1 MTASRTHRLYGFV
14 CILVYNNENGK
25 DRGRASSGCG
35 GTGFPGAQWLH
46 GERWLHGEQRLP
58 HGGAVAA
65 RENGGTLSEETPL
78 DPRSGPL
85 AGLRVVD
92 MTIWMAG
99 AVSGM
104 LLADLGADVVKVE
117 GRGGD
122 PTRSHTAPTAGH
134 PVGVPAGVPGGTSIS
149 YSTCNRNKR
158 SIVLDLGSAAD
169 REVFDQLIAAA
180 DVFVSNMSPATI
192 RKLAIDEANLHARNP
207 SLVCAYGSGLGPKGP
222 RANDLAQ
229 DMTGMAYAGML
240 FTLSPD
246 PAEPFAPPGA
256 MNDVITGTYLF
267 GGILAA
273 LMRRAKTGRG
283 ETVTGSL
290 LQTALWT
297 QTLLVGSAAN
307 TAGAST
313 SGRPRTDPR
322 NALVNQYQA
331 GDGKWI
337 AIAAIN
343 ARAWDA
349 FVAGAEIGYLLED
362 PRFASYADA
371 LAHAGAMRVALD
383 RHFATQA
390 AGYWLVRLR
399 EHGVWCGP
407 VHHLED
413 VVDDEHIAA
422 NGYLTTLS
430 DGLRTVSLPFTLSD
444 YEQPVAAGPVLDGD
458 RESIL
463 RDWGV
468 RAG

>member
-1 MTASRTHRLYGFV
+1 VASR
-14 CILVYNNENGK
+14 EN
-25 DRGRASSGCG
+25 
-35 GTGFPGAQWLH
+35 W
-46 GERWLHGEQRLP
+46 
-58 HGGAVAA
+58 
-65 RENGGTLSEETPL
+65 GTLSEETPL

-85 AGLRVVD
+85 AGIRVVD

-117 GRGGD
+117 SRAGD
-122 PTRSHTAPTAGH
+122 PTRSHTAPTAGRAAVA
-134 PVGVPAGVPGGTSIS
+134 PSGTSIS

-158 SIVLDLGSAAD
+158 SIALDLGSAAD

-192 RKLAIDEANLHARNP
+192 RKLGIDEASLHARNP
-207 SLVCAYGSGLGPKGP
+207 SLVCAYGSGLGARGP
-222 RANDLAQ
+222 RAGDLAQ
-229 DMTGMAYAGML
+229 DMTGMGYAGML

-267 GGILAA
+267 SGILAA

-297 QTLLVGSAAN
+297 QTLLVGSVAN
-307 TAGAST
+307 TAGSST
-313 SGRPRTDPR
+313 SGQPRTEPR

-331 GDGKWI
+331 GDGRWI

-349 FVAGAEIGYLLED
+349 LVAGAEIGYLLDD
-362 PRFASYADA
+362 PRFASYADM
-371 LAHAGAMRVALD
+371 LAHSGAMRVALD
-383 RHFATQA
+383 QHFATQP
-390 AGYWLVRLR
+390 AGYWLTRLR

-444 YEQPVAAGPVLDGD
+444 YEQPVAAGPVLDAD

>member
-1 MTASRTHRLYGFV
+1 M
-14 CILVYNNENGK
+14 E
-25 DRGRASSGCG
+25 
-35 GTGFPGAQWLH
+35 
-46 GERWLHGEQRLP
+46 
-58 HGGAVAA
+58 
-65 RENGGTLSEETPL
+65 GTLSDETSL
-78 DPRSGPL
+78 EPRSGPL
-85 AGLRVVD
+85 AGIRVVD

-117 GRGGD
+117 GVNGD
-122 PTRSHTAPTAGH
+122 PTRSHTAPTAGSTT
-134 PVGVPAGVPGGTSIS
+134 GVPVGTSIS
-149 YSTCNRNKR
+149 YSACNRNKR
-158 SIVLDLGSAAD
+158 SIALDLRSVAD
-169 REVFDQLIAAA
+169 REVFDQLIAVA
-180 DVFVSNMSPATI
+180 DIFVSNMSPSTI
-192 RKLAIDEANLHARNP
+192 RKLRVDEASLHALNP
-207 SLVCAYGSGLGPKGP
+207 SLVYAYGSGLGPRGP

-246 PAEPFAPPGA
+246 PREPFAPPGA

-273 LMRRAKTGRG
+273 LMRRAGTGRG

-290 LQTALWT
+290 LQSALWT
-297 QTLLVGSAAN
+297 QTLLVGSVAN

-313 SGRPRTDPR
+313 SGRPRTEPR

-337 AIAAIN
+337 AVAAIN

-349 FVAGAEIGYLLED
+349 FVTGAQIEYLLED
-362 PRFASYADA
+362 PRFASYADM
-371 LAHAGAMRVALD
+371 LAHASDMRAALD
-383 RHFATQA
+383 KHFATQS
-390 AGYWLVRLR
+390 AGYWLTRLR
-399 EHGVWCGP
+399 DHGVWCGP

-413 VVDDEHIAA
+413 VIDDEHIAA

-444 YEQPVAAGPVLDGD
+444 YELPVAAGPVLDGD
-458 RESIL
+458 RDSIL

-468 RAG
+468 RAR

>member
-1 MTASRTHRLYGFV
+1 
-14 CILVYNNENGK
+14 
-25 DRGRASSGCG
+25 
-35 GTGFPGAQWLH
+35 
-46 GERWLHGEQRLP
+46 
-58 HGGAVAA
+58 
-65 RENGGTLSEETPL
+65 
-78 DPRSGPL
+78 
-85 AGLRVVD
+85 

-117 GRGGD
+117 GMGGD
-122 PTRSHTAPTAGH
+122 PTRSHTAPTAGAA
-134 PVGVPAGVPGGTSIS
+134 AGATAGTSIS

-158 SIVLDLGSAAD
+158 SIALDLGSVAD
-169 REVFDQLIAAA
+169 REVFDQLIAMA

-192 RKLAIDEANLHARNP
+192 RKLRIDEASLHALNP
-207 SLVCAYGSGLGPKGP
+207 SLVYAHGSGLGPRGP
-222 RANDLAQ
+222 RAGDLAQ

-273 LMRRAKTGRG
+273 LMRRARTGRG

-290 LQTALWT
+290 LQSALWT
-297 QTLLVGSAAN
+297 QTLLIGSVAN
-307 TAGAST
+307 TAGSST
-313 SGRPRTDPR
+313 SGRPRTQPR
-322 NALVNQYQA
+322 NALLNQYQA
-331 GDGKWI
+331 RDGKWI
-337 AIAAIN
+337 AVAAIN

-349 FVAGAEIGYLLED
+349 FVAGAQIEYLVED
-362 PRFASYADA
+362 PRFASYAGT
-371 LAHAGAMRVALD
+371 LAHAGEMRAALD
-383 RHFATQA
+383 THFATQS
-390 AGYWLVRLR
+390 AGYWLTRLR
-399 EHGVWCGP
+399 DHGVWCGP

-413 VVDDEHIAA
+413 IIDDEHIAA

-430 DGLRTVSLPFTLSD
+430 DGLRTVSLPFSLSD
-444 YEQPVAAGPVLDGD
+444 YELPVAAGPALDGD

-468 RAG
+468 RTR

>member
-1 MTASRTHRLYGFV
+1 VIVMALRRPRPGGYDDDFV
-14 CILVYNNENGK
+14 CILVYNNGADK
-25 DRGRASSGCG
+25 RA
-35 GTGFPGAQWLH
+35 
-46 GERWLHGEQRLP
+46 
-58 HGGAVAA
+58 AVVA
-65 RENGGTLSEETPL
+65 REDWSTLSEETPL
-78 DPRSGPL
+78 NSRSGPL
-85 AGLRVVD
+85 DGIRVVD

-117 GRGGD
+117 SRGGD
-122 PTRSHTAPTAGH
+122 PTRSHTAPTAGQTAPAASQTAPAASQTAPAAGH
-134 PVGVPAGVPGGTSIS
+134 PAGAPAGTSIS

-158 SIVLDLGSAAD
+158 SIALDLGSAVD
-169 REVFDQLIAAA
+169 REVFEQLIDAA

-192 RKLAIDEANLHARNP
+192 GKLGIDEASLHARNP
-207 SLVCAYGSGLGPKGP
+207 ALVCAYGSGLGPRGP

-290 LQTALWT
+290 LQSALWT

-313 SGRPRTDPR
+313 SGQPRTDPR

-331 GDGKWI
+331 GDGNWI

-362 PRFASYADA
+362 PRFASYADM
-371 LAHAGAMRVALD
+371 LANSGAMRVALD
-383 RHFATQA
+383 QHFATQP
-390 AGYWLVRLR
+390 AGYWLARLR

-468 RAG
+468 PGR

>member
-1 MTASRTHRLYGFV
+1 VKR
-14 CILVYNNENGK
+14 
-25 DRGRASSGCG
+25 
-35 GTGFPGAQWLH
+35 
-46 GERWLHGEQRLP
+46 RWLHP
-58 HGGAVAA
+58 
-65 RENGGTLSEETPL
+65 ENGGTLSDETPF

-85 AGLRVVD
+85 AGIRVVD

-117 GRGGD
+117 SHGGD
-122 PTRSHTAPTAGH
+122 PTRAHTAPTAGQ
-134 PVGVPAGVPGGTSIS
+134 PAGVPADTSIS

-158 SIVLDLGSAAD
+158 SIALDLGSAAD
-169 REVFDQLIAAA
+169 REVFDHLIAAA
-180 DVFVSNMSPATI
+180 DVFVTNLSPATI
-192 RKLAIDEANLHARNP
+192 RKLGIDEASLHARNP

-313 SGRPRTDPR
+313 SGQPRTEPR

-362 PRFASYADA
+362 PRFASYADT
-371 LAHAGAMRVALD
+371 LAHATAMRVALD
-383 RHFATQA
+383 QHFATQP
-390 AGYWLVRLR
+390 AGYWLARLR

-407 VHHLED
+407 VHHLQD
-413 VVDDEHIAA
+413 VIDDEHVAA

-458 RESIL
+458 RAPIL

>member
-1 MTASRTHRLYGFV
+1 MAALASPEH
-14 CILVYNNENGK
+14 
-25 DRGRASSGCG
+25 S
-35 GTGFPGAQWLH
+35 GFPGAQWLH

-331 GDGKWI
+331 GDGNWI

-349 FVAGAEIGYLLED
+349 FVAGAEIGHLLED
-362 PRFASYADA
+362 PRFAGYAGM

-383 RHFATQA
+383 EHFATQS
-390 AGYWLVRLR
+390 AGYWLARLR

-407 VHHLED
+407 VHHLQD

-422 NGYLTTLS
+422 NDYLTTLS
-430 DGLRTVSLPFTLSD
+430 DGLRTVSLPFTLSG

-463 RDWGV
+463 RDWGI
-468 RAG
+468 RTG

>member
-1 MTASRTHRLYGFV
+1 MASR
-14 CILVYNNENGK
+14 EN
-25 DRGRASSGCG
+25 
-35 GTGFPGAQWLH
+35 W
-46 GERWLHGEQRLP
+46 
-58 HGGAVAA
+58 
-65 RENGGTLSEETPL
+65 GTLSEETPL

-85 AGLRVVD
+85 AGIRVVD

-134 PVGVPAGVPGGTSIS
+134 TAGVPVGSSIS

-158 SIVLDLGSAAD
+158 SIALDLGSAAD

-192 RKLAIDEANLHARNP
+192 RKLGIGEDRLHARNP
-207 SLVCAYGSGLGPKGP
+207 SLVCAYGSGLGARGP

-246 PAEPFAPPGA
+246 PGEPFAPPGA

-273 LMRRAKTGRG
+273 LMRRVKTGRG

-290 LQTALWT
+290 LQAALWT
-297 QTLLVGSAAN
+297 QTLLVGSVAN
-307 TAGAST
+307 TAGSST
-313 SGRPRTDPR
+313 GGQPRTEPR

-343 ARAWDA
+343 ARAWNA
-349 FVAGAEIGYLLED
+349 FVAGAEVGYLLDD
-362 PRFASYADA
+362 PRFASYADM
-371 LAHAGAMRVALD
+371 LAHSGAMRVALD
-383 RHFATQA
+383 KHFATQS
-390 AGYWLVRLR
+390 AGYWLTRLR

-413 VVDDEHIAA
+413 VIDDEHIAA

-468 RAG
+468 GAR

>member
-1 MTASRTHRLYGFV
+1 LS
-14 CILVYNNENGK
+14 
-25 DRGRASSGCG
+25 D
-35 GTGFPGAQWLH
+35 GTSL
-46 GERWLHGEQRLP
+46 E
-58 HGGAVAA
+58 
-65 RENGGTLSEETPL
+65 
-78 DPRSGPL
+78 PRSGPL

-99 AVSGM
+99 AISGM

-117 GRGGD
+117 SLNGD
-122 PTRSHTAPTAGH
+122 PTRSHTAPTAGTA
-134 PVGVPAGVPGGTSIS
+134 AGVQAGTSIS

-158 SIVLDLGSAAD
+158 SIALDLGSVPD

-180 DVFVSNMSPATI
+180 DVFVTNMSPATI
-192 RKLAIDEANLHARNP
+192 RKLHLDEASLHARNP
-207 SLVCAYGSGLGPKGP
+207 CLVYAYGSGLGPKGP

-240 FTLSPD
+240 FTVSPD
-246 PAEPFAPPGA
+246 PGEPFAPPGA

-273 LMRRAKTGRG
+273 LMRRATTGRG

-290 LQTALWT
+290 LQSALWT
-297 QTLLVGSAAN
+297 QTLLVGSVAN
-307 TAGAST
+307 TAGSST
-313 SGRPRTDPR
+313 AGRPRTEPR
-322 NALVNQYQA
+322 NALVSQYQA

-343 ARAWDA
+343 ARAWGA
-349 FVAGAEIGYLLED
+349 FVAGAQIEYLLED
-362 PRFASYADA
+362 PRFASYADT
-371 LAHAGAMRVALD
+371 LAHASDMRAALD
-383 RHFATQA
+383 QHFATQS
-390 AGYWLVRLR
+390 AGYWLTRLR

-413 VVDDEHIAA
+413 VIDDGHIAA
-422 NGYLTTLS
+422 NGYLTTLN

-444 YEQPVAAGPVLDGD
+444 FELPLAAGPVLDGD

-468 RAG
+468 RAR

>member
-1 MTASRTHRLYGFV
+1 MS
-14 CILVYNNENGK
+14 
-25 DRGRASSGCG
+25 D
-35 GTGFPGAQWLH
+35 GTSL
-46 GERWLHGEQRLP
+46 E
-58 HGGAVAA
+58 
-65 RENGGTLSEETPL
+65 
-78 DPRSGPL
+78 PRSGPL
-85 AGLRVVD
+85 AGIRVVD

-99 AVSGM
+99 AISGM

-117 GRGGD
+117 GLNGD
-122 PTRSHTAPTAGH
+122 PTRSHTAPTAGTAT
-134 PVGVPAGVPGGTSIS
+134 GVQAGMSIS

-158 SIVLDLGSAAD
+158 SIALDLGSVPD

-180 DVFVSNMSPATI
+180 DVFVTNMSPATI
-192 RKLAIDEANLHARNP
+192 RKLHLDEASLHARNP
-207 SLVCAYGSGLGPKGP
+207 SLIYAYGSGLGPKGS

-246 PAEPFAPPGA
+246 PGEPFAPPGA

-290 LQTALWT
+290 LQSALWT
-297 QTLLVGSAAN
+297 QTLLVGSVAN
-307 TAGAST
+307 TAGSST
-313 SGRPRTDPR
+313 QGRPRTEPR
-322 NALVNQYQA
+322 NALLNQYQA
-331 GDGKWI
+331 GDGRWI

-349 FVAGAEIGYLLED
+349 FLAGAQVEYLLED
-362 PRFASYADA
+362 PRFASYADT
-371 LAHAGAMRVALD
+371 LAHASDMRVALD
-383 RHFATQA
+383 QHFATQP
-390 AGYWLVRLR
+390 AGYWLTRLR

-413 VVDDEHIAA
+413 VIDDEHIAA
-422 NGYLTTLS
+422 NGYLTTLN

-444 YEQPVAAGPVLDGD
+444 FELPLAAGPVLDGD
-458 RESIL
+458 RQSIL
-463 RDWGV
+463 RDWDV
-468 RAG
+468 RAR